1 MDLRKGACYQD
12 TREAAGQLV
21 CGTRLGEQLG
31 RSACCCGAG
40 VAWGPSCEV
49 TSIIRAA
56 NDSSVIIYPCFQ
68 ACPAPGTAEYKLV
81 CPGGRGFQ
89 PNEETVILEDID
101 ECGAME
107 R

>member
-1 MDLRKGACYQD
+1 M
-12 TREAAGQLV
+12 LV
-21 CGTRLGEQLG
+21 KTEYLF
-31 RSACCCGAG
+31 
-40 VAWGPSCEV
+40 
-49 TSIIRAA
+49 I
-56 NDSSVIIYPCFQ
+56 DPCFQ

>member
-1 MDLRKGACYQD
+1 MRNLR
-12 TREAAGQLV
+12 E
-21 CGTRLGEQLG
+21 
-31 RSACCCGAG
+31 RSH
-40 VAWGPSCEV
+40 SL
-49 TSIIRAA
+49 RFKL
-56 NDSSVIIYPCFQ
+56 YYLCFQ

-101 ECGAME
+101 ECGAMD